1 MSEQSLRQA
10 ERQQQQAAGQDT
22 APRQSGGHVDAG
34 DAGYQKSLKSRHV
47 NMIAI
52 GGAIGTGLFLGAG
65 GRLADAGPSLAVA
78 YALCGLFAFLVVRAL
93 GELVLHRPSSGAFV
107 SYAREFLGE
116 KGAFVAGWM
125 YFLNWATTGIADI
138 TAVATYTHYWGMFSD
153 VPQWVIALI
162 ALAVVLTVNLISVKI
177 FGELEF
183 WFAIVKVGA
192 LVVFMLI
199 GIFLLVTQHPVAGH
213 SPGPALIAD
222 HGGIFPTGTLA
233 MLLVIQ
239 GVVFAYASVE
249 LVGVTAGETAEPEK
263 IMPRAINSIMW
274 RVGVFYVGSV
284 VLLAMLLPWSSYSA
298 GESPFVTV
306 LSNVGVPAAGGV
318 MNLVVLTAAM
328 SSLNSGLYSTGRIL
342 RSMAM
347 SGSAPRFTGLMSRSQ
362 VPYGGILLTSGV
374 CVLGVGLNYVV
385 PSDAFEIVLN
395 FAAIGILS
403 TWAMIMICHL
413 LFWRKTQA
421 GQLVRPGY
429 RLPGSP
435 WTEIVTLAFLAMV
448 LVLMWA
454 DGGAGRTTVM
464 SLPLIVAALVGGW
477 FLVRRR
483 VGTVRDAAA
492 RANSHYAVADS
503 GTSTDST
510 ASTDTSAPTQ
520 RNESTES

>member
-1 MSEQSLRQA
+1 MNEPSVRETDPPGSERRA
-10 ERQQQQAAGQDT
+10 HTG
-22 APRQSGGHVDAG
+22 GGHVDAG
-34 DAGYQKSLKSRHV
+34 DAGYRKSLTSRHI

-65 GRLADAGPSLAVA
+65 GRLATAGPSLALA
-78 YALCGLFAFLVVRAL
+78 YALCGVVAFLVVRAL

-138 TAVATYTHYWGMFSD
+138 TAVATYTHYWGMFAD
-153 VPQWVIALI
+153 VPQWVIALV
-162 ALAVVLTVNLISVKI
+162 ALAVVLTVNLISVRI

-192 LVVFMLI
+192 LTLFMLI
-199 GIFLLVTQHPVAGH
+199 GIYLLATHHPVGGH
-213 SPGPALIAD
+213 SPGPALITD
-222 HGGIFPTGTLA
+222 NGGVFPTGSLA

-249 LVGVTAGETAEPEK
+249 LVGVTAGETAEPAK
-263 IMPRAINSIMW
+263 VVPRAINSIMW
-274 RVGVFYVGSV
+274 RVALFYVGTV
-284 VLLAMLLPWSSYSA
+284 VLLTMLLPWNAYSS

-306 LSNVGVPAAGGV
+306 LSRLGVPAAGGV
-318 MNLVVLTAAM
+318 MNLVVLTAAL

-342 RSMAM
+342 RSMAL
-347 SGSAPRFTGLMSRSQ
+347 SGSAPRFTGVMSRSQ
-362 VPYGGILLTSGV
+362 VPYGGILLTSGF
-374 CVLGVGLNYVV
+374 CVLGVGLNYLV
-385 PSDAFEIVLN
+385 PSEAFEIVLN

-403 TWAMIMICHL
+403 TWAMIMLCHL
-413 LFWRKTQA
+413 LFWRKARA
-421 GQLVRPGY
+421 GQLNRPDY

-435 WTEIVTLAFLAMV
+435 WTELVTLAFLALV

-454 DGGAGRTTVM
+454 DGGAGRTTVL
-464 SLPLIVAALVGGW
+464 SLPVIAAALVGGW

-483 VGTVRDAAA
+483 VAALQDGA
-492 RANSHYAVADS
+492 GPGS
-503 GTSTDST
+503 G
-510 ASTDTSAPTQ
+510 A
-520 RNESTES
+520 

>member
-1 MSEQSLRQA
+1 MSEQSLRQTEA
-10 ERQQQQAAGQDT
+10 QQEQRS
-22 APRQSGGHVDAG
+22 APRGPLDAG
-34 DAGYQKSLKSRHV
+34 DAGYSKSLKSRHI

-65 GRLADAGPSLAVA
+65 GRLAGAGPSLAVA
-78 YALCGLFAFLVVRAL
+78 YAVCGVFAFLVVRAL

-153 VPQWVIALI
+153 IPQWVIALI

-192 LVVFMLI
+192 LVLFMLI
-199 GIFLLVTQHPVAGH
+199 GIFLLVTQHPIAGH
-213 SPGPALIAD
+213 SPGPGLITD
-222 HGGIFPTGTLA
+222 NGGVFPSGTLA
-233 MLLVIQ
+233 MLMVVQ

-249 LVGVTAGETAEPEK
+249 MVGITAGETAEPEK
-263 IMPRAINSIMW
+263 VMPKAINSIMW
-274 RVGVFYVGSV
+274 RVALFYVGSV
-284 VLLAMLLPWSSYSA
+284 VLLTMLLPWNAYSA
-298 GESPFVTV
+298 DESPFVTV
-306 LSNVGVPAAGGV
+306 LSHVGVPAAGGV

-342 RSMAM
+342 RSMAV
-347 SGSAPRFTGLMSRSQ
+347 SGSAPRCTGVMSRSQ

-385 PSDAFEIVLN
+385 PSKAFEIVLN

-403 TWAMIMICHL
+403 TWALIMISHL
-413 LFWRKTQA
+413 LFWRKAQA

-435 WTEIVTLAFLAMV
+435 WTESITLAFLALV
-448 LVLMWA
+448 LVLMWT
-454 DGGAGRTTVM
+454 DGGAGRATIL
-464 SLPLIVAALVGGW
+464 SLPVIVAALVGGW
-477 FLVRRR
+477 FLVRGR
-483 VGTVRDAAA
+483 VRAVRDAAPPESIG
-492 RANSHYAVADS
+492 NTHHT
-503 GTSTDST
+503 GT
-510 ASTDTSAPTQ
+510 P
-520 RNESTES
+520 